1 MPRAARSSA
10 VALAVVLAASGCFG
24 GGGGGSSTASGP
36 TRAQFIA
43 RAVAVCNRY
52 QHQIGVLPQVSDLP
66 GLAVAAGRAVA
77 LERRELHDL
86 RALTPPLADRAAVGR
101 LLGSLQRSIDA
112 GRRLSTAAASG
123 DRAAVL
129 AATQALTA
137 RLLDTNRLAQ
147 PFGLGTC
154 AG

>member
-24 GGGGGSSTASGP
+24 GGGGASSSTSGP

-52 QHQIGVLPQVSDLP
+52 QHQIGVLPQVTDLP
-66 GLAVAAGRAVA
+66 GLAVAASRAVA
-77 LERRELHDL
+77 LQRRELNDL
-86 RALTPPLADRAAVGR
+86 RALTPPAADRVAVGR

-112 GRRLSTAAASG
+112 GSRLSAAAASG

-129 AATQALTA
+129 AATHALTV
-137 RLLDTNRLAQ
+137 RLLETNRLAQ

>member
-1 MPRAARSSA
+1 MSRAARSSA

-24 GGGGGSSTASGP
+24 GGGASSTTSGP
-36 TRAQFIA
+36 TRAQYIA

-77 LERRELHDL
+77 LQRRELHDL
-86 RALTPPLADRAAVGR
+86 RALKPPPADRTAVSH
-101 LLGSLQRSIDA
+101 LLGSLQLAIDA
-112 GRRLSTAAASG
+112 GSRLGAAAASG

>member
-24 GGGGGSSTASGP
+24 GGGASSTTSGP

-66 GLAVAAGRAVA
+66 GLAVAADRAVA
-77 LERRELHDL
+77 LQRRELHDL
-86 RALTPPLADRAAVGR
+86 RTLKPPLAERAAVGR
-101 LLGSLQRSIDA
+101 LLRSLQLSIDA
-112 GRRLSTAAASG
+112 GSRLSAAAASG

-129 AATQALTA
+129 AATQSLTA

-154 AG
+154 GG

>member
-24 GGGGGSSTASGP
+24 GGGSSSTAGP

-43 RAVAVCNRY
+43 RAVAVCNHY
-52 QHQIGVLPQVSDLP
+52 QHQIGALPQVSDLP
-66 GLAVAAGRAVA
+66 ALAVAAGRAVT
-77 LERRELHDL
+77 LERRELHDQ
-86 RALTPPLADRAAVGR
+86 RALTPPPGQRAAVGR
-101 LLGSLQRSIDA
+101 LLTSLQRSIDA
-112 GRRLSTAAASG
+112 GSRLSAAAGTG
-123 DRAAVL
+123 DRTAVL
-129 AATQALTA
+129 AAAQALSA
-137 RLLDTNRLAQ
+137 QLLETNRLAQ